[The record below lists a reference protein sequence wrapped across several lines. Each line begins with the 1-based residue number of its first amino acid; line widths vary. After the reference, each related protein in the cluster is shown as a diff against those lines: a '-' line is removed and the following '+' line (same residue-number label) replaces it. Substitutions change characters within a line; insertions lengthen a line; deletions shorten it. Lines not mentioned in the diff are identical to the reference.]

1 MDLKCVELRHAERRS
16 THLKNLFDSLCKD
29 TFTEL
34 NTPVKLPL
42 SERNLSTLCATFAK
56 SLKHAKDFN
65 CRR

>member
-1 MDLKCVELRHAERRS
+1 MDLKYVELRHAERRS
-16 THLKNLFDSLCKD
+16 TQLKNLFDSLCKD

-42 SERNLSTLCATFAK
+42 SEINLSTLCATFAK
-56 SLKHAKDFN
+56 SLKHVKDFN